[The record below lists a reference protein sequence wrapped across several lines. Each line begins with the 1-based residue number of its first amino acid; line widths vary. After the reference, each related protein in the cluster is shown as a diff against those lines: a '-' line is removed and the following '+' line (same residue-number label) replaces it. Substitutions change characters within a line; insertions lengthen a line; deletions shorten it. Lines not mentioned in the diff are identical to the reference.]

1 MINIFGFGK
10 KKKDEELEEIINE
23 IKVDLSNN
31 YKDNAVLNI
40 KKLRELIDLRSMDG
54 AMKKEDIEE
63 YRKILE
69 NFEMDVRNF
78 KRTY

>member
-54 AMKKEDIEE
+54 AMKKENLEE

>member
-54 AMKKEDIEE
+54 AMKKEDLEE

-69 NFEMDVRNF
+69 NFEMDVSNF